1 MSSNTIIETR
11 ELTKKYGH
19 QTAVDRLTFSVD
31 EGEIFGFLG
40 PNGAGKTTTLLMLL
54 GLTEPSAGSATVLG
68 VDPTREPIKV
78 KTKIGYLQENMG
90 FYSDLNAI
98 QMLQFVGE
106 LNGVTGEIAEA
117 RIDGA
122 LQAVGLFDEA
132 AKKIGAYS
140 RGMRQRLGIAE
151 LLIKD
156 SKVAFLD
163 EPTLGLDP
171 DATNRMIEL
180 IRSLSRDKQM
190 TILLSSHML
199 HQVQKICHRIGI
211 MIKGRMVAQGPID
224 VLAQEK
230 FGVGSRGNLHE
241 VFPGGIDVQSLK
253 TIIKKELA
261 DHISS
266 YRFIIIFAL
275 IAMVS
280 LITTY
285 MVGLNIRQ
293 ELENVAKPQ
302 FVFLMLFTST
312 GALFSLVQ
320 FVAFFGPL
328 VGLVLGFDTINSE
341 RNEGTLSKLLSQ
353 PIYRDVV
360 FSRSRHDHR
369 HDGFH
374 HSGHH
379 GTGPADIGYCP
390 GH

>member
-19 QTAVDRLTFSVD
+19 ETAVDRLTFSID

-106 LNGVTGEIAEA
+106 LNGVTGDIAEA

-132 AKKIGAYS
+132 KKKIGAYS

-180 IRSLSRDKQM
+180 IQSLSRDKQM

-211 MIKGRMVAQGPID
+211 MIKGRMVAQGSIE

-230 FGVGSRGNLHE
+230 FGVGSE
-241 VFPGGIDVQSLK
+241 K
-253 TIIKKELA
+253 
-261 DHISS
+261 
-266 YRFIIIFAL
+266 
-275 IAMVS
+275 
-280 LITTY
+280 
-285 MVGLNIRQ
+285 
-293 ELENVAKPQ
+293 
-302 FVFLMLFTST
+302 
-312 GALFSLVQ
+312 FSL
-320 FVAFFGPL
+320 
-328 VGLVLGFDTINSE
+328 E
-341 RNEGTLSKLLSQ
+341 E
-353 PIYRDVV
+353 IYMKY
-360 FSRSRHDHR
+360 FQE
-369 HDGFH
+369 
-374 HSGHH
+374 
-379 GTGPADIGYCP
+379 A
-390 GH
+390 